1 MPTEPDTDALQAVLQ
16 RGPPL
21 RLAVL
26 FGSGARGELRPDSD
40 LDIGIVPEDP
50 DLPQAAELDLQLE
63 LGAAAGRPI
72 DVVRLDRASTLLRGQ
87 VARDAR
93 LLLEGRP
100 GAFLAFRVRA
110 TVEYLDFLPLYDAVA
125 ERFRQTLI
133 RQAESPR

>member
-1 MPTEPDTDALQAVLQ
+1 MQS
-16 RGPPL
+16 R
-21 RLAVL
+21 
-26 FGSGARGELRPDSD
+26 
-40 LDIGIVPEDP
+40 
-50 DLPQAAELDLQLE
+50 
-63 LGAAAGRPI
+63 
-72 DVVRLDRASTLLRGQ
+72 Q

>member
-1 MPTEPDTDALQAVLQ
+1 MPTEPDTEALQAILR

-50 DLPQAAELDLQLE
+50 DLPLAAELDLQLE

-93 LLLEGRP
+93 LLLEGQP

-110 TVEYLDFLPLYDAVA
+110 TVEYLDFLPLYDEVA

-133 RQAESPR
+133 RQAESPK

>member
-1 MPTEPDTDALQAVLQ
+1 MPTEPDTDALQAVLR

-50 DLPQAAELDLQLE
+50 DLPLAAELDLQLE